1 MIVSVRVNGV
11 IAQKMGIAR
20 LSVSLPGPA
29 TMQDLLETLQLQH
42 PGLRAELG
50 RAVTVVGG
58 THQPATAVLVD
69 GQEVALLLPIAGG

>member
-1 MIVSVRVNGV
+1 MIVNVRVNGV
-11 IAQKMGIAR
+11 IAQKMGVAR
-20 LSVSLPGPA
+20 LSLALPGSA
-29 TMQDLLETLQLQH
+29 TMQDLREMLQLKH
-42 PGLRAELG
+42 PELSSELG